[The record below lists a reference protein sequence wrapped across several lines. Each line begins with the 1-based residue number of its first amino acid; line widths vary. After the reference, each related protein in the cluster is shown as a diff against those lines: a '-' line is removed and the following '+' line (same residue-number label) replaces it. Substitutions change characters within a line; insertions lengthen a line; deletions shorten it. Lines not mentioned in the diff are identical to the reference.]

1 MVELLSGWVLHSFTL
16 KADLSPNK
24 AQHSLLL
31 CVPTTQTRCRKPLI
45 INAGECWLEGLWM
58 NAIEVEGLSRSF
70 NDLQAV
76 DNISFTVE
84 VGEIFGFLG
93 HNGAGKTT
101 TIRMLSGQLRPSAGR
116 ARVAGCDIVT
126 EHQRLKPLV
135 GVVSE
140 HQNLYERMSGRENLA
155 FAARLYGT
163 ENPRV
168 DQALDQVGLL
178 DRAKDNVGN
187 YSNGMKQRLLIAR
200 ALLHRPQII
209 FLDEPT
215 RGLDPVVGREIR
227 RLVVELSTQGV
238 TVFLTTHY
246 MEEADEL
253 CGRVAFL
260 SEGRIVALDTP
271 DNLKVAHG
279 QKSLKVTLDDGQSL
293 TIALDDEDAGN
304 QLEKLVNAGQIRTL
318 HSAEATLEEVFIQIA
333 GRGLSE

>member
-1 MVELLSGWVLHSFTL
+1 
-16 KADLSPNK
+16 
-24 AQHSLLL
+24 
-31 CVPTTQTRCRKPLI
+31 
-45 INAGECWLEGLWM
+45 M
-58 NAIEVEGLSRSF
+58 NAIEVEGLSRTF

-84 VGEIFGFLG
+84 AGEIFGFLG

-116 ARVAGCDIVT
+116 ARVASCDVIT
-126 EHQRLKPLV
+126 EQRRLKALI

-140 HQNLYERMSGRENLA
+140 NQNLYERMSGRENLA
-155 FAARLYGT
+155 FAVRLYGT
-163 ENPRV
+163 NNRRV
-168 DQALDQVGLL
+168 DESLDQVGLL
-178 DRAKDNVGN
+178 DRAKDNVRH

-246 MEEADEL
+246 MEEADQL

-279 QKSLKVTLDDGQSL
+279 QKSLKVTLDNGQSL
-293 TIALDDEDAGN
+293 TIALDDEDAGK